1 MRIVI
6 FFFICVWDNNLTI
19 YVVYDSIRE
28 KRGEVMD
35 NKALEYLLKNNPDD
49 VLSKNG
55 IKIRK
60 IISPLFRKLMMLFTK
75 GNLEIVRKGIVP
87 KDKSIIYAGTHG
99 FHDDIIFSMK
109 TADRHAYLLYGS
121 LLDFF
126 KSFHGFGLWV
136 NGVIIVDRKD
146 KQSRKSSVEKMK
158 KVIELGTN
166 IIMFPEGT
174 WNKNE
179 SIPVQKLYPGI
190 YDVAKETGALVV
202 PIATV
207 MYGNDCYSIQG
218 DAYDI
223 TNIDDIMSL
232 EILKLQLNKIIK
244 VRDLLIYSNN
254 NENYIKN
261 LLEKLL
267 VILSNN
273 EVDCKIIDEIK
284 SYYPSYFNLFM
295 NIIEINNIE
304 SLNNKSRI
312 ELIDNISLIL
322 SSIILEVDRIM
333 DECQVDK
340 DSING
345 SILLRSKNLLK
356 TASQQK
362 KLTAVSYLRD
372 KMCTLKWDLYK
383 NGDRNEF
390 YPDYWKDY
398 VEELIKT
405 TNGLYDHDIEDI
417 AEYKDPDEISKED
430 VFSILNNVQITKE
443 NAKVL
448 AYIKK

>member
-1 MRIVI
+1 
-6 FFFICVWDNNLTI
+6 
-19 YVVYDSIRE
+19 
-28 KRGEVMD
+28 MD
-35 NKALEYLLKNNPDD
+35 NKTLEYLLENNPDD

-55 IKIRK
+55 IRIRK
-60 IISPLFRKLMMLFTK
+60 TISPLFRKIMMLFTK
-75 GNLEIVRKGIVP
+75 GNLKIVKKGIVP
-87 KDKSIIYAGTHG
+87 KDKNIIYAGTHG

-126 KSFHGFGLWV
+126 KSFHGLGLWV
-136 NGVIIVDRKD
+136 NGVVIVDRKD
-146 KQSRKSSVEKMK
+146 KQSRKASIEKMK

-207 MYGNDCYSIQG
+207 LYENNCYSIQG

-223 TNIDDIMSL
+223 TNIDDIMAL
-232 EILKLQLNKIIK
+232 EILKTQLHKIIK

-254 NENYIKN
+254 NENYIKS

-267 VILSNN
+267 VILSS
-273 EVDCKIIDEIK
+273 EEFDCKIIDEIK
-284 SYYPSYFNLFM
+284 YNYNSYFDLFM
-295 NIIEINNIE
+295 NIIEIKNTNNIE
-304 SLNNKSRI
+304 LLNNESKI
-312 ELIDNISLIL
+312 KLIDNISLIL

-333 DECQVDK
+333 DEYQVDEN
-340 DSING
+340 SING
-345 SILLRSKNLLK
+345 SILLRSKNILK

-383 NGDRNEF
+383 KGDRNEF
-390 YPDYWKDY
+390 YSGYWKNY
-398 VEELIKT
+398 VDELIKT
-405 TNGLYDHDIEDI
+405 TNGLYDHNIEDI
-417 AEYKDPDEISKED
+417 AEYKDPDEISKDE
-430 VFSILNNVQITKE
+430 VFSILNDVQITKE